1 MKRLM
6 NVNEKYLAF
15 LNDEDIST
23 ASVIK
28 ILDVYEVGI
37 NESYYKVKHIKNI
50 GEDFGLEVKLKV
62 CKN

>member
-1 MKRLM
+1 M
-6 NVNEKYLAF
+6 NVGEKYIAF

-23 ASVIK
+23 AAIIK

-37 NESYYKVKHIKNI
+37 NESYYKVQHIKNI
-50 GEDFGLEVKLKV
+50 GKEFKLKVKLKV